1 MTSSPMPA
9 QSSSAPP
16 PPSYSNTAAP
26 SEWFSDLLGTMGP
39 IVGLLFVFAVFA
51 VLEPRTF
58 LTPDNFQIILLNTAV
73 VGTAAL
79 GATVI
84 IISGGIDLS
93 VGSNIALCTVVIAL
107 CRWHGMAPI
116 LSALMGVAAGA
127 SVGLVI
133 GLLVTRFN
141 LSSFIVT
148 LGLWGAVRGLAKRL
162 AGGSEISTPPS
173 WISDLLQM
181 LPPGRRW
188 MIVPPGVWLLLIL
201 GVLVAVVLR
210 YTRFGRHVFAI
221 GSNEQTARLCGVPVG
236 RTKVLIFVFAT
247 VFAGIAGVLQF
258 SYLNNLGDP
267 TTANGYELNVIAA
280 VVIGGASL
288 SGGKGNVLG
297 TIVGALLMTVVA
309 NGCNKI
315 PILTNADQDIITG
328 AIIVAAAGFDQFRQ
342 ARAAR
347 SG

>member
-1 MTSSPMPA
+1 MTTSPIPTQISSPPSPPSA
-9 QSSSAPP
+9 PSASSA
-16 PPSYSNTAAP
+16 
-26 SEWFSDLLGTMGP
+26 EQFSALLGTMGP
-39 IVGLLFVFAVFA
+39 IVGLFFVFAIFA
-51 VLEPRTF
+51 MLEPRTF
-58 LTPDNFQIILLNTAV
+58 LTLDNLQIILLNTAV

-93 VGSNIALCTVVIAL
+93 VGSNIALCTVVMAL
-107 CRWHGMAPI
+107 CRLHGMTP
-116 LSALMGVAAGA
+116 SAAALLGIVAGA
-127 SVGLVI
+127 SVGLLI
-133 GLLVTRFN
+133 GTLVTRFN

-173 WISDLLQM
+173 WISRLLQM
-181 LPPGRRW
+181 LPPGQRW

-201 GVLVAVVLR
+201 SLFVAAVLR

-221 GSNEQTARLCGVPVG
+221 GSNEQTARLCGVPIA
-236 RTKVLIFVFAT
+236 RTKIFIFVFAT

-288 SGGKGNVLG
+288 SGGKGNIFG
-297 TIVGALLMTVVA
+297 TLVGALLMTVVA
-309 NGCNKI
+309 NGCNKV
-315 PILTNADQDIITG
+315 PSLTNADQDIVTG

-342 ARAAR
+342 SRAA
-347 SG
+347 GK

>member
-1 MTSSPMPA
+1 MTTTLSQKETRPGTSSEDF
-9 QSSSAPP
+9 SA
-16 PPSYSNTAAP
+16 
-26 SEWFSDLLGTMGP
+26 FLGTLGP
-39 IVGLLFVFAVFA
+39 IMGLFLVVAAFA

-58 LTPDNFQIILLNTAV
+58 LTLDNLQIILLNTAV

-84 IISGGIDLS
+84 IIAGGIDLS

-107 CRWHGMAPI
+107 CRLHG
-116 LSALMGVAAGA
+116 LSPAVAAILGIVAGA
-127 SVGLVI
+127 CVGLLI
-133 GLLVTRFN
+133 GTLVTWLN
-141 LSSFIVT
+141 ISSFIVT

-173 WISDLLQM
+173 WISHLLQM
-181 LPPGRRW
+181 LPPGQRW
-188 MIVPPGVWLLLIL
+188 MLMPPGVWLLV
-201 GVLVAVVLR
+201 VLSLFVAGVLR

-221 GSNEQTARLCGVPVG
+221 GSNEQTARLCGVPVA
-236 RTKVLIFVFAT
+236 RTKVMIFVFAT

-288 SGGKGNVLG
+288 SGGKGNIFG
-297 TIVGALLMTVVA
+297 TLVGALLMTVVG
-309 NGCNKI
+309 NGCSKV
-315 PILTNADQDIITG
+315 PRLTNADQDIVTG
-328 AIIVAAAGFDQFRQ
+328 AIIVAAAAFDQFRQ
-342 ARAAR
+342 SRATAK
-347 SG
+347 

>member
-1 MTSSPMPA
+1 MTTTETRKEMKAGASSEDF
-9 QSSSAPP
+9 SA
-16 PPSYSNTAAP
+16 
-26 SEWFSDLLGTMGP
+26 FLGTLGP
-39 IVGLLFVFAVFA
+39 IVGLFLVVAAFA

-58 LTPDNFQIILLNTAV
+58 LTLDNLQIILLNTAV

-84 IISGGIDLS
+84 IIAGGIDLS

-107 CRWHGMAPI
+107 CRLHGLSPALAAI
-116 LSALMGVAAGA
+116 LGIVAGA
-127 SVGLVI
+127 CVGLLI
-133 GLLVTRFN
+133 GTLVTWLN
-141 LSSFIVT
+141 ISSFIVT

-173 WISDLLQM
+173 WISHLLQM
-181 LPPGRRW
+181 LPAGQRW
-188 MIVPPGVWLLLIL
+188 MLMPPGVWLLV
-201 GVLVAVVLR
+201 VLSLFVATVLR

-221 GSNEQTARLCGVPVG
+221 GSNEQTARLCGVPVA

-288 SGGKGNVLG
+288 SGGKGSIFG
-297 TIVGALLMTVVA
+297 TLVGALLMTVVG
-309 NGCNKI
+309 NGCSKV
-315 PILTNADQDIITG
+315 PTLTNADQDIVTG
-328 AIIVAAAGFDQFRQ
+328 AIIVAAAAFDQFRQ
-342 ARAAR
+342 SRTAAK
-347 SG
+347 

>member
-1 MTSSPMPA
+1 MTTTVQKTAKAGNSS
-9 QSSSAPP
+9 QDFSA
-16 PPSYSNTAAP
+16 S
-26 SEWFSDLLGTMGP
+26 LGTLGP
-39 IVGLLFVFAVFA
+39 IVGLFLVVAAFA
-51 VLEPRTF
+51 VLEPKTF
-58 LTPDNFQIILLNTAV
+58 LTLDNLQIILLNTAV

-107 CRWHGMAPI
+107 CRLHGLSPAVAAI
-116 LSALMGVAAGA
+116 LGIAAGA
-127 SVGLVI
+127 CVGLLI
-133 GLLVTRFN
+133 GTLVTWLN
-141 LSSFIVT
+141 ISSFIVT

-173 WISDLLQM
+173 WISHLLQM
-181 LPPGRRW
+181 LPAGQRW
-188 MIVPPGVWLLLIL
+188 MLMPSGVWLLV
-201 GVLVAVVLR
+201 VLSLFVAGVLR

-221 GSNEQTARLCGVPVG
+221 GSNEQTARLCGVPVA

-288 SGGKGNVLG
+288 SGGKGSIFG
-297 TIVGALLMTVVA
+297 TLVGALLMTVVG
-309 NGCNKI
+309 NGCSKV
-315 PILTNADQDIITG
+315 PALTNADQDIVTG
-328 AIIVAAAGFDQFRQ
+328 AIIVAAAAFDQFRQ
-342 ARAAR
+342 SRGTAK
-347 SG
+347 